1 MPLIV
6 LGVVGIVVGVSGG
19 TDRSPASSASPAG
32 PLPAITRSAPPQA
45 TQQAAACA
53 KVLAAL
59 PVTLHGLDQR
69 VVHTVPETPSVV
81 AWGEPPVVLSCGVA
95 RPHSLHAN
103 SAAQYFSVTG
113 TAGPYF
119 DVTSAGT
126 DQIYTT
132 VDRAAYISIAIP
144 VRYHSGPLPPL
155 ARDIAA
161 ALPAVC
167 KVKSSAPRNQLCTR
181 RP

>member
-1 MPLIV
+1 M
-6 LGVVGIVVGVSGG
+6 LGVVGIIAGLSGG
-19 TDRSPASSASPAG
+19 VGKSSASSAPATR
-32 PLPAITRSAPPQA
+32 PLPAITRPAPPQA
-45 TQQAAACA
+45 AAESKACA

-59 PVTLHGLDQR
+59 PVTLRGLDQR

-81 AWGEPPVVLSCGVA
+81 AWGQPPVVLSCGVG
-95 RPHSLHAN
+95 RPRSLHAN
-103 SAAQYFSVTG
+103 SGAEYFSTTG

-126 DQIYTT
+126 DQIFTT

-144 VRYHSGPLPPL
+144 VRYHSGPLPTL

-167 KVKSSAPRNQLCTR
+167 KVDSSAPRSRLCTR